1 MVSTHLIQ
9 EVLAGGNRFVHDGDD
24 LFDLVPARPLRV
36 TGMTIDSS
44 HILAH
49 FLFDACQQE
58 VAEPIERVRED
69 ELRPREDAQLVAGGV
84 EVVSACQD
92 VGWLVDASSP
102 DSQLFAM

>member
-1 MVSTHLIQ
+1 MVATHLIQ

-69 ELRPREDAQLVAGGV
+69 ELRPGKDA
-84 EVVSACQD
+84 
-92 VGWLVDASSP
+92 
-102 DSQLFAM
+102 